1 MSLQLKNNQNKI
13 NLSHLKD
20 EEILKILLHLYDNK
34 KFEEVIRLADRVKR
48 NTSVT
53 PPENQGFINQNQM
66 GE

>member
-34 KFEEVIRLADRVKR
+34 KFEEVIRLADRVNLKISHQYWVHFLR
-48 NTSVT
+48 RSSLN
-53 PPENQGFINQNQM
+53 
-66 GE
+66 